1 MPVLE
6 EALPSRAVLG
16 CRVHPVNLTAQPICS
31 NRVRAVPGQCCAH
44 QVRIEGLEAIVPI
57 GLIGVPDPGIVTG
70 ADHPAFHLDRSFS
83 SGTKSAPLPNAPG
96 VQEGHAPPYSTTAP
110 CRPNRHWPGFAR
122 QG

>member
-6 EALPSRAVLG
+6 ESLTGRTALG
-16 CRVHPVNLTAQPICS
+16 CRVNSVNLTAYPICS
-31 NRVRAVPGQCCAH
+31 NRVLVVPGRFGAH
-44 QVRIEGLEAIVPI
+44 QVRIEGLEAIAPV

-70 ADHPAFHLDRSFS
+70 ADHPAFHLDRSFIS
-83 SGTKSAPLPNAPG
+83 RTKSVPLPNAPG
-96 VQEGHAPPYSTTAP
+96 FQEGHAPPYSTTAP